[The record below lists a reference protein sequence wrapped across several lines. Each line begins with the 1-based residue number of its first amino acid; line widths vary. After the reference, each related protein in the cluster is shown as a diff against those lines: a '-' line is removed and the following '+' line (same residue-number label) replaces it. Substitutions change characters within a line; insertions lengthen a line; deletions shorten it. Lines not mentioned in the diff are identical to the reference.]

1 MICARARVE
10 YILGLMPLTSFVSA
24 EHIARAP
31 FPSKR
36 SPKRRAEPA
45 RKVIWAAAVVLA
57 AHLPTSLS
65 AQGVSQSSGASASAP
80 VASVAVPFASGEH
93 LEYDVKF
100 GFLHVG
106 SGSMEV
112 AGIDSV
118 RGHAAWH
125 TVFQVHGGTLFYKV
139 NDRLES
145 WIDVNNLVSLRHW
158 QELSEGRRD
167 RERRFEIMPER
178 GVVVEEGKPE
188 APTVAEPLDDGAF
201 LYFVRTIPLEVGKTY
216 EFDRYFRPDRN
227 PVTIRVLRRE
237 HIRVPAGEFDAIVL
251 QPIIK
256 TKGIFSEGGHAE
268 VWLSDD
274 SNRIMLQMKSKLSF
288 GSLNLYLTSYRR
300 AAAPAVRPTE
310 HSTAI
315 SPP

>member
-1 MICARARVE
+1 LALSVE
-10 YILGLMPLTSFVSA
+10 
-24 EHIARAP
+24 R
-31 FPSKR
+31 
-36 SPKRRAEPA
+36 
-45 RKVIWAAAVVLA
+45 WALNIRIVVLA
-57 AHLPTSLS
+57 LCASLPFRLQ
-65 AQGVSQSSGASASAP
+65 AQSVTQSGAASAP
-80 VASVAVPFASGEH
+80 VPATTPAAVPFASGEH

-118 RGHAAWH
+118 RGHPAWH

-167 RERRFEIMPER
+167 RERKFEIIPER
-178 GVVVEEGKPE
+178 GVVLEEGKPE
-188 APTVAEPLDDGAF
+188 APTVPDPLDDGAF

-216 EFDRYFRPDRN
+216 QFDRYFRPDRN

-237 HIRVPAGEFDAIVL
+237 HISVPAGDFDAIVL

-268 VWLSDD
+268 IWLSDD
-274 SNRIMLQMKSKLSF
+274 SNRIMLQMKSKLPF

-300 AAAPAVRPTE
+300 AAAPTSRPLE
-310 HSTAI
+310 HSTAT

>member
-1 MICARARVE
+1 LE
-10 YILGLMPLTSFVSA
+10 L
-24 EHIARAP
+24 
-31 FPSKR
+31 
-36 SPKRRAEPA
+36 
-45 RKVIWAAAVVLA
+45 
-57 AHLPTSLS
+57 
-65 AQGVSQSSGASASAP
+65 AP
-80 VASVAVPFASGEH
+80 VPFRSGER

-106 SGSMEV
+106 SGAMEV

-118 RGHAAWH
+118 RGRAAWH
-125 TVFQVHGGTLFYKV
+125 TVFTVSGGTLFYKV

-145 WIDVNNLVSLRHW
+145 WMDVHNLVSLRHW

-167 RERRFEIMPER
+167 RERRFEILPES
-178 GVVVEEGKPE
+178 GVVHEEGKPE
-188 APTVAEPLDDGAF
+188 APTVSDPLDDGAF
-201 LYFVRTIPLEVGKTY
+201 LYFIRTIPLEVGQTY
-216 EFDRYFRPDRN
+216 EFNRYFRPDRN

-237 HIRVPAGEFDAIVL
+237 RIKVPAGEFDAIVL

-256 TKGIFSEGGHAE
+256 TKGIFSEGGRAE

-274 SNRIMLQMKSKLSF
+274 SNRIMLQMKSKLPF

-300 AAAPAVRPTE
+300 AASPVTAPERP
-310 HSTAI
+310 SSV

>member
-1 MICARARVE
+1 MRIRVVTLALCAS
-10 YILGLMPLTSFVSA
+10 L
-24 EHIARAP
+24 P
-31 FPSKR
+31 FALR
-36 SPKRRAEPA
+36 
-45 RKVIWAAAVVLA
+45 
-57 AHLPTSLS
+57 
-65 AQGVSQSSGASASAP
+65 AQGVAQSGAAP
-80 VASVAVPFASGEH
+80 ATGTAATPAAVPFASGEQ

-118 RGHAAWH
+118 RGRAAWH

-167 RERRFEIMPER
+167 RERKFEIMPER
-178 GVVVEEGKPE
+178 GVVLEEGKPE
-188 APTVAEPLDDGAF
+188 APTVPDPLDDGAF

-216 EFDRYFRPDRN
+216 QFDRYFRPDRN

-237 HIRVPAGEFDAIVL
+237 HISVPAGDFDAIVL

-268 VWLSDD
+268 IWLSDD
-274 SNRIMLQMKSKLSF
+274 SNRIMLQMKSKLPF

-300 AAAPAVRPTE
+300 AAAPATRAVE
-310 HSTAI
+310 NGTAP

>member
-1 MICARARVE
+1 MRFFLRTATFVVSFA
-10 YILGLMPLTSFVSA
+10 LALTPATVRSQAVA
-24 EHIARAP
+24 QAGT
-31 FPSKR
+31 PS
-36 SPKRRAEPA
+36 S
-45 RKVIWAAAVVLA
+45 AAA
-57 AHLPTSLS
+57 PSTM
-65 AQGVSQSSGASASAP
+65 AP
-80 VASVAVPFASGEH
+80 VPFASGER

-106 SGSMEV
+106 RGSMQV

-125 TVFQVHGGTLFYKV
+125 TVFHVSGGTLFFKV

-145 WIDVNNLVSLRHW
+145 WIDVSSLVSLRHW

-178 GVVVEEGKPE
+178 GVVLEEGKAE
-188 APTVAEPLDDGAF
+188 APTVAAPLDDGAF

-227 PVTIRVLRRE
+227 PVTIRVLRKE

-256 TKGIFSEGGHAE
+256 TKGIFSEGGRAE
-268 VWLSDD
+268 IWLSDD
-274 SNRIMLQMKSKLSF
+274 TNRIMLQMKSKLPF
-288 GSLNLYLTSYRR
+288 GSLNLYLTSYQRG
-300 AAAPAVRPTE
+300 AAPAVAPE
-310 HSTAI
+310 HNASATD
-315 SPP
+315 SLP